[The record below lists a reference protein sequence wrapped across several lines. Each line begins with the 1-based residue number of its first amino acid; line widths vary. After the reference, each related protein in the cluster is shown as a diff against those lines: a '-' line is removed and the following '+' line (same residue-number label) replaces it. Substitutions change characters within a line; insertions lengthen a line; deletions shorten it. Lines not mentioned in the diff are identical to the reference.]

1 MNPTKEDQVFTLR
14 RMRDVPRLAGFF
26 KTRPYSDA
34 EHCYYTGMLFEDIA
48 YADGVPVTKEEIY
61 WVYRHDAFEVL
72 TGDLLYPAKNTN
84 RATQSFWE
92 SIELEIAERNP
103 ALAPFTDYE
112 ATRWFQPV
120 SLALF
125 KDCDSLE
132 LLMFCEEEK
141 SRGNLLLNADGSSV
155 IDVMLK
161 ALLHTPFMSI
171 QHIVERVK

>member
-1 MNPTKEDQVFTLR
+1 MNPIKQDQIMILR

-48 YADGVPVTKEEIY
+48 DADGISVTKEEVQ
-61 WVYRHDAFEVL
+61 WVYRHDAFEIV

-84 RATQSFWE
+84 RSTQSFWE
-92 SIELEIAERNP
+92 SIELEVAEGYP
-103 ALAPFTDYE
+103 ALSPFTDYE
-112 ATRWFQPV
+112 ASKWFKPV

-132 LLMFCEEEK
+132 LLLFCKEEEL
-141 SRGNLLLNADGSSV
+141 RGNRLINVNGTSV
-155 IDVMLK
+155 ASVMLK
-161 ALLHTPFMSI
+161 VLLHTPFMSI
-171 QHIVERVK
+171 RQIVESVK